1 MPRTP
6 AVAPRSLADLNQ
18 AIRACVDARARGEE
32 PAEDYEQLL
41 VEWAAAIQCDVRPAA

>member
-6 AVAPRSLADLNQ
+6 VVAPRSLAELNR
-18 AIRACVDARARGEE
+18 AIRACVDARARGDE

-41 VEWAAAIQCDVRPAA
+41 VEWSEAIQRDVRPAA